1 MIKNLAEIKGCFLA
15 CAMICNIPVD
25 VGTLIQ
31 DDVSL
36 MLKVERCISCNF
48 EVLLGMLLGRFSS
61 YGFLQH
67 FCAS

>member
-1 MIKNLAEIKGCFLA
+1 MA

-48 EVLLGMLLGRFSS
+48 EVILGIQIF
-61 YGFLQH
+61 YKKDVYKKH
-67 FCAS
+67 